1 MEQRERNQIKSYG
14 IRIEVGGF
22 GLDPVKA
29 RVLKGWKRK
38 LKRGLCCFAFPYY
51 YYLSYSLSHYLT
63 RKEREK
69 KKNGIERGEDFTVT
83 IPWDLGLQ

>member
-1 MEQRERNQIKSYG
+1 MEKDGEWASSASVEWNKRIESYG

-51 YYLSYSLSHYLT
+51 LSLIIYLSIT
-63 RKEREK
+63 EK
-69 KKNGIERGEDFTVT
+69 GLKN
-83 IPWDLGLQ
+83 